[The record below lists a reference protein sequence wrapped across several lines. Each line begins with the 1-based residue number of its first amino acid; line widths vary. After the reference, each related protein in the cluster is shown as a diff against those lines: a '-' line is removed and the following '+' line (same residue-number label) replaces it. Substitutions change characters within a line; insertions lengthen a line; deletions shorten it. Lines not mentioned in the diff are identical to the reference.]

1 MSLALLVAAQLSCAA
16 PALMAQTPPAT
27 PSTTETPTGVDVV
40 NPPAP
45 PDDAPRNQAFFLALN
60 RAKNLARVAAEQA
73 NGGLSRYVA
82 ESKMYGGG
90 SGTDYTYSNGFF
102 TFQFVGGAPG
112 WQPQGLPPTVE
123 SVISISFDGKTV
135 RTDYNGPI
143 RSNTPT
149 ATPQPTCTCPP
160 APNQP

>member
-1 MSLALLVAAQLSCAA
+1 MPLALLVAAQLSCAA
-16 PALMAQTPPAT
+16 PVVTAQAPAAN
-27 PSTTETPTGVDVV
+27 PNGVNVL

-45 PDDAPRNQAFFLALN
+45 PDNGPRNQAFFLALN
-60 RAKNLARVAAEQA
+60 RAKNLARVAAEA
-73 NGGLSRYVA
+73 TNGGLNRYVA

-90 SGTDYTYSNGFF
+90 SGTDYTYKNGFF

-123 SVISISFDGKTV
+123 SVISVSFDGKTV

-143 RSNTPT
+143 RSGTTPT
-149 ATPQPTCTCPP
+149 SSPQPTCTCPP